1 MEQQQLGCAESA
13 VVLPQGI
20 SLREPR
26 LEDLEELSN
35 LAYQSYADYNKS
47 VGIPIEVAFDSPQ
60 AAWTMLHLFI
70 ESSSIIGVV
79 AVEESSGALL
89 GAAFTTTGLL
99 HFLLLFHHPPTHP
112 IVIIEEQ
119 NSVPIFLHH
128 LPPWIITLL
137 LLLLLLLNPKPCT
150 NSNAACVQSHTKSSI
165 MTVTIFHLG
174 TSNSWLV
181 SLCVCVCVFL
191 GLFVCWSVSV

>member
-1 MEQQQLGCAESA
+1 MELEQQQQQQLGCGKS
-13 VVLPQGI
+13 VVVVPQGI

-35 LAYQSYADYNKS
+35 MAYQTYAHYNKS

-60 AAWTMLHLFI
+60 TAWTMLHLFI
-70 ESSSIIGVV
+70 TSSSRIGVV

-99 HFLLLFHHPPTHP
+99 HFLLLFHHPPSHP
-112 IVIIEEQ
+112 IVLIQEQ

-128 LPPWIITLL
+128 LPP
-137 LLLLLLLNPKPCT
+137 
-150 NSNAACVQSHTKSSI
+150 
-165 MTVTIFHLG
+165 
-174 TSNSWLV
+174 
-181 SLCVCVCVFL
+181 
-191 GLFVCWSVSV
+191 